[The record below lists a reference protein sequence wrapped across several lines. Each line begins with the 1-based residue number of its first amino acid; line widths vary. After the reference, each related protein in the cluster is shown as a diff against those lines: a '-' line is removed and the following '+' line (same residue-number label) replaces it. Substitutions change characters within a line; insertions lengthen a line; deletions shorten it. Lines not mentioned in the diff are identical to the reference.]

1 MKCVRDKV
9 KQKHKGQLKDNGFTL
24 NLTERMKELGFIII
38 KQKLSIN
45 FEQFNDLS
53 FIFMQVFFT
62 PLLNL
67 IFISVYLYYT
77 LSGSYGKLTHVH
89 GITEFFFHPFLLS
102 LHL

>member
-45 FEQFNDLS
+45 FE
-53 FIFMQVFFT
+53 
-62 PLLNL
+62 
-67 IFISVYLYYT
+67 
-77 LSGSYGKLTHVH
+77 
-89 GITEFFFHPFLLS
+89 
-102 LHL
+102 